1 VPKKLD
7 EDILEMNDISEIQDE
22 ADAGQS
28 AEQSADAAS
37 STAEDVSKPVEADTL
52 SIVRDVVGAKDEAAA
67 SSATEAAKDGQTTV
81 DPATT
86 KEPDNAEYSDVPFNK
101 HPRFQEVLTKLKTAE
116 TDAVRYRNVENFI
129 AEQGLGAE
137 EAADLLR
144 IGGLMKTNPAE
155 AWRLMRPTV
164 EKVLKAAGEI
174 LPDDLKQRVQAGQL
188 DQETAAEISR
198 NRATLQSVEARQQF
212 ERERVDARDQE
223 NRSSQIQGA
232 VSSWEADR
240 KLKDPNFAAK
250 MPALS
255 REVVWLQ
262 SQEGKPTDPLAV
274 QQQLQRAYDTVSA
287 SFVPV
292 PTPRPK
298 PAIRPVTGGQV
309 ASAVRPEP
317 TNTLDIIRNVVA
329 ARTA

>member
-1 VPKKLD
+1 MPELD
-7 EDILEMNDISEIQDE
+7 EDISEMNDLSEITDE
-22 ADAGQS
+22 ADAGKPAEPS
-28 AEQSADAAS
+28 ATAAS
-37 STAEDVSKPVEADTL
+37 STAEDVSKSDEVDTL
-52 SIVRDVVGAKDEAAA
+52 SIVRDVVGAKTEAAA
-67 SSATEAAKDGQTTV
+67 SSATEAAKDGQAAAE
-81 DPATT
+81 PATT
-86 KEPDNAEYSDVPFNK
+86 KEPDNSEYSDVPFNK
-101 HPRFQEVLTKLKTAE
+101 HPRFQEVLTKLKTFE

-164 EKVLKAAGEI
+164 ENVLRAAGEL

-188 DQETAAEISR
+188 DQDTAAELSR
-198 NRATLQSVEARQQF
+198 NRATLQSAEARQQF
-212 ERERVDARDQE
+212 ERERDQTRQRE
-223 NRSSQIQGA
+223 NLGSQIQGA
-232 VSSWEADR
+232 VATWHADR
-240 KLKDPNFAAK
+240 QLKDPNFEAK
-250 MPALS
+250 MPALQ

-262 SQEGKPTDPLAV
+262 SQEGRPADPVKV

-287 SFVPV
+287 SFKPA
-292 PTPRPK
+292 PIPRPK

-317 TNTLDIIRNVVA
+317 TSTLDIIKNVVS

>member
-1 VPKKLD
+1 MPELD
-7 EDILEMNDISEIQDE
+7 EDILEMNDVSEIQDE
-22 ADAGQS
+22 ADAAKS
-28 AEQSADAAS
+28 AEKSADAAS
-37 STAEDVSKPVEADTL
+37 STAEDVSKPAEVDTL

-67 SSATEAAKDGQTTV
+67 SSATEAANDGQAAAA
-81 DPATT
+81 PATT

-101 HPRFQEVLTKLKTAE
+101 HPRFQEVLTKLKTFE

-155 AWRLMRPTV
+155 AWRQMRPKV
-164 EKVLKAAGEI
+164 EQVLKAAGEI

-198 NRATLQSVEARQQF
+198 NRASLQSVEARQQF
-212 ERERVDARDQE
+212 EREQAQTREQQ

-262 SQEGKPTDPLAV
+262 SQEGKPTDPLGV

-287 SFVPV
+287 SFVPAPV
-292 PTPRPK
+292 PRPK

-317 TNTLDIIRNVVA
+317 TNTLDIIKNVVS

>member
-1 VPKKLD
+1 MPKLD
-7 EDILEMNDISEIQDE
+7 EDILEMNDVSEIQDE
-22 ADAGQS
+22 ADAGKP

-37 STAEDVSKPVEADTL
+37 STAEDVSKPAEVDTL
-52 SIVRDVVGAKDEAAA
+52 SIVRDVVGVKDEAAA
-67 SSATEAAKDGQTTV
+67 SSATEAAKDGQAAAA
-81 DPATT
+81 PATT

-101 HPRFQEVLTKLKTAE
+101 HPRFQEVLTKLKTFE

-144 IGGLMKTNPAE
+144 IGGLMKTDPAA
-155 AWRLMRPTV
+155 AWQLMRPTV

-188 DQETAAEISR
+188 DQETASEISR
-198 NRATLQSVEARQQF
+198 NRASLQSVEARQQF
-212 ERERVDARDQE
+212 ERERVQARDSE

-232 VSSWEADR
+232 VSTWHADR
-240 KLKDPNFAAK
+240 QLKDPNFEAK
-250 MPALS
+250 MPALQ
-255 REVVWLQ
+255 REIVWLQ
-262 SQEGKPTDPLAV
+262 SQEGKPTDPLGV
-274 QQQLQRAYDTVSA
+274 QQQLQRAYDTISA
-287 SFVPV
+287 SFVPAPV
-292 PTPRPK
+292 VRPK

-317 TNTLDIIRNVVA
+317 TNTLDIIRNVVS

>member
-1 VPKKLD
+1 MPKID
-7 EDILEMNDISEIQDE
+7 EDISEMNDISEIQDE
-22 ADAGQS
+22 ADAGKSPVEPS
-28 AEQSADAAS
+28 ANAAS
-37 STAEDVSKPVEADTL
+37 STAEDVSKPAEVDTL
-52 SIVRDVVGAKDEAAA
+52 SIVRDVVGVKDEAAA
-67 SSATEAAKDGQTTV
+67 SSATEAAKDGQQDA

-86 KEPDNAEYSDVPFNK
+86 KEPDNTDYSDVPFNK
-101 HPRFQEVLTKLKTAE
+101 HPRFREVVTKMKAFE

-155 AWRLMRPTV
+155 AWRQMQPTV
-164 EKVLKAAGEI
+164 ENVLRAAGEL

-188 DQETAAEISR
+188 DQDTAAELSR
-198 NRATLQSVEARQQF
+198 NRASLQSTEARQQF
-212 ERERVDARDQE
+212 EREREQSRQLE

-232 VSSWEADR
+232 VATWHADR
-240 KLKDPNFAAK
+240 TLKDPNFDAK
-250 MPALS
+250 LPALQ
-255 REVVWLQ
+255 REIVWLQ
-262 SQEGKPTDPLAV
+262 SQEGKPSDPLHV

-287 SFVPV
+287 SFTPAPV
-292 PTPRPK
+292 ARPK

-317 TNTLDIIRNVVA
+317 TNTLDIIKNVVSE
-329 ARTA
+329 RTA